1 MVSPTLENC
10 LRKLGTIN
18 IKWKYVLFCCTY
30 STVQI
35 SIHTVQCT
43 VYNNLITLPN
53 WSIPYIQ
60 STYTASLTQWPWLC
74 LSEVLK
80 STYLHCLL
88 EPMAM
93 TLPNW
98 STYSLHTYTASLN
111 QWPWL
116 CLTEVLTVY
125 ILTLPAWPNSHNSA
139 LLKYL
144 QSTYLYNIHCLL
156 DPITMTLP
164 YWTAWRS
171 LLYLYTD
178 IYTVLW
184 SQALFWVGSGVFKV
198 LGPTSAS
205 VSQLHAVYNSTKF
218 KFLFTVS

>member
-43 VYNNLITLPN
+43 VYNYLITLPN

-74 LSEVLK
+74 LSEVLTVYILTLPPWTNGHDSVLLK
-80 STYLHCLL
+80 YLQSTYLHCPLD
-88 EPMAM
+88 PIAI
-93 TLPNW
+93 TLPYW
-98 STYSLHTYTASLN
+98 STYSLHTYTIYTASLT

-116 CLTEVLTVY
+116 CLIGQLDGAYCTY
-125 ILTLPAWPNSHNSA
+125 ILI
-139 LLKYL
+139 Y
-144 QSTYLYNIHCLL
+144 
-156 DPITMTLP
+156 M
-164 YWTAWRS
+164 
-171 LLYLYTD
+171 
-178 IYTVLW
+178 YTVLW

-198 LGPTSAS
+198 MGPTSAS
-205 VSQLHAVYNSTKF
+205 VSQLQSIIVLNLNFYLSYF
-218 KFLFTVS
+218 S

>member
-43 VYNNLITLPN
+43 VYNYLITLPN
-53 WSIPYIQ
+53 WSIPYMCH
-60 STYTASLTQWPWLC
+60 T
-74 LSEVLK
+74 V
-80 STYLHCLL
+80 YLHCQLD
-88 EPMAM
+88 PMAM
-93 TLPNW
+93 TLPIW
-98 STYSLHTYTASLN
+98 STYSLHTYTASLT

-125 ILTLPAWPNSHNSA
+125 ILTLPPWTNGHDSV

-144 QSTYLYNIHCLL
+144 QSTYLHCPL
-156 DPITMTLP
+156 DPIAITLP
-164 YWTAWRS
+164 YWSTYS
-171 LLYLYTD
+171 LHTYTLPPWPND
-178 IYTVLW
+178 HDSALLDSLTELTVLIYW
-184 SQALFWVGSGVFKV
+184 YIHCFVEPSTF
-198 LGPTSAS
+198 LGR
-205 VSQLHAVYNSTKF
+205 LRGF
-218 KFLFTVS
+218 